1 MRYDFIE
8 IGTSDFR
15 TLIQTCDENSTGLS
29 IDPLKFYLDRLP
41 EKKNVT
47 KLNVGI
53 SDVNSKSKVYW
64 VNPDNIQK
72 YNLPNWI
79 RGCNSIEKPHPTVIN
94 ELSKRGLSTDIINI
108 DEIELISFDTL
119 IKKYKIE
126 SIDFLKIDT
135 EGHDTK
141 IIKSLLSAD
150 KLILPNKIEF
160 EANILSDKNDIEEV
174 IKMLKRHDYV
184 ITKRT
189 ESDIVV
195 ERNIKKDSIIY
206 NISSFNRKETLLK
219 TIDSIFNQSDII
231 NISLNSYDDIPIEL
245 YDKKIKIF
253 ITDNEKGDA
262 YKFINLENSNG
273 YYFTIDDDIIYPNDY
288 SKYLIEKVEKYNRK
302 SIISL
307 HGRSFNSFPINSYYK
322 SPGKRIHCLHESL
335 NDEVVQFGGTGVMC
349 FHTDL
354 LKLNIN
360 YFEYPNMADIWIG
373 KYAIENNIDIVCVE
387 HKKDFLKYQDVVEDT
402 IYSTFQNND
411 RIQTTLVNSIFNI

>member
-47 KLNVGI
+47 KVNLGI
-53 SDVNSKSKVYW
+53 SDRNSKSKVYW
-64 VNPDNIQK
+64 ITPDNIEK
-72 YNLPNWI
+72 YNLPKWI

-94 ELSKRGLSTDIINI
+94 ELSNRGLSTDIINI
-108 DEIELISFDTL
+108 DEIELITFDTL

-126 SIDFLKIDT
+126 SIEFLKIDT

-141 IIKSLLSAD
+141 IIKSLLLSD
-150 KLILPNKIEF
+150 SLILPKKIEF
-160 EANILSDKNDIEEV
+160 EANILSDKNDIDEV
-174 IKMLKRHDYV
+174 IEILKRYDYV

-195 ERNIKKDSIIY
+195 ERNINKDSIIY
-206 NISSFNRKETLLK
+206 NISSFDRKETLLK
-219 TIDSIFNQSDII
+219 TIDSIFDQSDII
-231 NISLNSYDDIPIEL
+231 NVSLNSYDEIPIEL
-245 YDKKIKIF
+245 YDKKIRIF

-262 YKFINLENSNG
+262 YKFIDLEKSNG
-273 YYFTIDDDIIYPNDY
+273 YYFTIDDDIIYPSDY
-288 SKYLIEKVEKYNRK
+288 SKYLIEKVEEYNRG

-307 HGRSFNSFPINSYYK
+307 HGRSFNSFPIDSYYK
-322 SPGKRIHCLHESL
+322 SPGKRIHCLHELL

-354 LKLNIN
+354 LKINLN
-360 YFEYPNMADIWIG
+360 YFELPNMADIWIS
-373 KYAIENNIDIVCVE
+373 KFAFENNIKIICAE
-387 HKKDFLKYQDVVEDT
+387 HKKGFLKYQDEIVDT
-402 IYSTFQNND
+402 IYSSNSKDD
-411 RIQTTLVNSIFNI
+411 RIQTDIVNHIFR

>member
-29 IDPLKFYLDRLP
+29 IDPLKFYLERLP
-41 EKKNVT
+41 EKTNVT
-47 KLNVGI
+47 KVNVGI
-53 SDVNSKSKVYW
+53 SDKNSKSKVYW
-64 VNPDNIQK
+64 VTPDNIEK

-79 RGCNSIEKPHPTVIN
+79 RGCNSIEKPHPTVIS
-94 ELSKRGLSTDIINI
+94 ELSKRGISTDIINI
-108 DEIELISFDTL
+108 DEIELITFDTL

-141 IIKSLLSAD
+141 IIKSLLSSD

-160 EANILSDKNDIEEV
+160 EANILSYKNDIDEV
-174 IKMLKRHDYV
+174 IEILKQHDYV

-262 YKFINLENSNG
+262 YKFIKLDKSNG

-288 SKYLIEKVEKYNRK
+288 SKYLIEKVEKYNRE

-322 SPGKRIHCLHESL
+322 SEGRRIHCLHELL

-354 LKLNIN
+354 FKVNLN
-360 YFEYPNMADIWIG
+360 YFEFPNMADIWIG
-373 KYAIENNIDIVCVE
+373 KYAIENNINIMCVE
-387 HKKDFLKYQDVVEDT
+387 HKEGFLKYQDSVEDT
-402 IYSTFQNND
+402 IYSSFCNSD
-411 RIQTTLVNSIFNI
+411 KIQTELVNSIFSV

>member
-47 KLNVGI
+47 KVNVGI
-53 SDVNSKSKVYW
+53 SDRNSKSKVYW
-64 VNPDNIQK
+64 ITPDNIKK

-79 RGCNSIEKPHPTVIN
+79 RGCNSIENPHPTVIS

-108 DEIELISFDTL
+108 DDIELITFNKL

-141 IIKSLLSAD
+141 IIKSLLSSD
-150 KLILPNKIEF
+150 NLILPKKIEF
-160 EANILSDKNDIEEV
+160 EANILSDKNDIDEV
-174 IKMLKRHDYV
+174 IEILKRYDYV

-195 ERNIKKDSIIY
+195 ERNINKNSIIY
-206 NISSFNRKETLLK
+206 NISSFNRKESLLK

-245 YDKKIKIF
+245 YDKKIRIF

-262 YKFINLENSNG
+262 YKFINLEKSDG

-288 SKYLIEKVEKYNRK
+288 SKYLIEKVEEYNRE

-307 HGRSFNSFPINSYYK
+307 HGRSFNTFPISSYYK

-354 LKLNIN
+354 LKVNLN
-360 YFEYPNMADIWIG
+360 YFELPNMADIWMG
-373 KYAIENNIDIVCVE
+373 KFAFENNIKIICAKHE
-387 HKKDFLKYQDVVEDT
+387 KDFLKYQDEIIDT
-402 IYSTFQNND
+402 IYSSNSKDD
-411 RIQTTLVNSIFNI
+411 RIQTEIVNHTFK